1 MDTFLF
7 AAILSVVFVSDTR
20 LLFCQHK
27 RIKTRFD
34 ITLKTY
40 CWVFHILLSLGELK
54 WIGYVA

>member
-34 ITLKTY
+34 ITLRHIAGFSIY
-40 CWVFHILLSLGELK
+40 CSL
-54 WIGYVA
+54 